1 MTGRA
6 GRSVPH
12 GRPTRYDRQSR
23 ELPERDFRLALL
35 FPYRRER
42 PAAGGPDN
50 ADGSVGGASEKPPA
64 GDAIFRLLH
73 RYMLPIGKVF
83 LSLSCEKVG
92 IRRRTRALMPAATPD
107 SRRSE
112 KRFATARGIC
122 AKLRHFIILNSSA
135 YGSSQSLFAPAKSVP
150 QRSARP
156 DARRSSAVRVAAR
169 PASINSSAR

>member
-1 MTGRA
+1 MTGKA
-6 GRSVPH
+6 GRSVPT
-12 GRPTRYDRQSR
+12 RQANRYDRQSR
-23 ELPERDFRLALL
+23 KFLSRNFRLALL

-42 PAAGGPDN
+42 PAAGGPDD
-50 ADGSVGGASEKPPA
+50 ADGSVGDAPGKPPPGMQSSDYCTA
-64 GDAIFRLLH
+64 TCCRTGKFSYLCPVKGRNPEAHEDPDARCNPGQPTL
-73 RYMLPIGKVF
+73 R
-83 LSLSCEKVG
+83 
-92 IRRRTRALMPAATPD
+92 
-107 SRRSE
+107 

-150 QRSARP
+150 QRSVRP